1 MSSAN
6 KPTGRNQAHEMR
18 ASKAGTDA
26 TRVGEQGEIEVA
38 ELVDGG
44 IDEPNDR
51 AATGTGVGDDGTAES
66 SDERVEE
73 AGASGLAE
81 ASDEEAA
88 RMSDDGKAALNVADG
103 AVATER
109 AGSSQGSNAAVGVFD
124 GDDGVCRDADED
136 IAGGE
141 GSSAVEGMVQFDP
154 VEDASENQPSVS
166 AMLDPAVLSMGGDGL
181 QEGASRLLPPLNV
194 DPLQAEDVVVI
205 VGEPGLRKTAVARR
219 LARGGSHADGTAYA
233 VFARGRMDELQA
245 SLSSTVG
252 RVKRAAKRA
261 KGRTQVLLI
270 DDFPAASED
279 ELGELVISLRS
290 ASIGG
295 AAVVITMLPEAYQL
309 AEELPE
315 ARIVKTGDLLY
326 RLPYVEDPCVRA
338 AWARTHGI
346 PVLVDAL
353 RQGGDPAGTRYTTA
367 LRQLVLSSL
376 RGGLPTEERQ
386 IRLAMVLLGTGSFAD
401 LSLCAERVD
410 KETLAY
416 LADEAPFFGIEP
428 IASEFDCAGVNDTER
443 LRDCY
448 MVVRSID
455 VLGDEMLT
463 RVCSVLMGRGD
474 YERAAICCQLIS
486 SDERRCKCVLRW
498 GVEFCLAGALQL
510 VKDTLVLARKLYMS
524 GEVGYESACLALRAI
539 DEKAGTLPSVAAVK
553 GVSSRTEER
562 KRAILQL
569 LIASRRLDIGFKAM
583 VKTVQA
589 TGETAAPLFEHLK
602 AANALFEG
610 RPTEAARFISAG
622 APVSWPATV
631 PEALLVYDL
640 RVATALVG
648 ERLPGYADPVYERAR
663 RTMEGSH
670 SMRLAAY
677 QRALP
682 DILSVIAGGQ
692 SGNALDQAISRAG
705 IEGDAALQTA
715 FSIFKCVDELRRGD
729 WLAVSVRANRA
740 IDVARGTT
748 CPYLRQT
755 CELFRAVARLLMGD
769 DSYLVEMATKPDKG
783 QSVPRDLA
791 RLIVGTCR
799 GEQLFRRAK
808 NPRSAEV
815 SQQSLKLTMLSR
827 SSLSRDALWL
837 VQVLAN
843 DCGELSTLL
852 RLQLPASWKHA
863 LNRANFGAEGT
874 DVQDN
879 PRSRKAA
886 AKEAGPRAESG
897 EMEALR
903 AGSAVS
909 VDPTGSSQ
917 ATDVRAAAARADE
930 LLGTSAVLQR
940 HTVYLSM
947 LGGFTAMLDGRT
959 VSQERLRSRRCG
971 EVLALLCVA
980 PKHAM
985 RRVQLVEILWPTLDF
1000 RSGNQ
1005 RLYEALSVGRKALG
1019 SGRYSGYDPFVVS
1032 KGKGMVALNP
1042 DCVTCDI
1049 DLFQRAAS
1057 EATKKEGIHEMV
1069 VEQASAARTLYG
1081 GDLDS
1086 AILHDIDEAL
1096 QLKEHLRYVF
1106 ATAMVAGARAAMAT
1120 ERQQLAVQFAQD
1132 ACVACRTREDAAA
1145 ALMEALCLANRS
1157 LEARE
1162 AYEQFCSR
1170 LISLTGMPPSRGLR
1184 DLAARLFPSDTPE

>member
-1 MSSAN
+1 MGLDVEGDAAG
-6 KPTGRNQAHEMR
+6 PEG
-18 ASKAGTDA
+18 ASLVEAAAQFD
-26 TRVGEQGEIEVA
+26 
-38 ELVDGG
+38 LVD
-44 IDEPNDR
+44 
-51 AATGTGVGDDGTAES
+51 
-66 SDERVEE
+66 
-73 AGASGLAE
+73 
-81 ASDEEAA
+81 
-88 RMSDDGKAALNVADG
+88 
-103 AVATER
+103 
-109 AGSSQGSNAAVGVFD
+109 
-124 GDDGVCRDADED
+124 DADER
-136 IAGGE
+136 
-141 GSSAVEGMVQFDP
+141 Q
-154 VEDASENQPSVS
+154 QTVS
-166 AMLDPAVLSMGGDGL
+166 AMLDPAILSMGGDGL
-181 QEGASRLLPPLNV
+181 QEGAGRLLSPLNV
-194 DPLQAEDVVVI
+194 DPLQAEDIVVI

-219 LARGGSHADGTAYA
+219 LTRGGSRADGTAYA

-252 RVKRAAKRA
+252 RVKRAAKRT

-290 ASIGG
+290 ASMGG

-326 RLPYVEDPCVRA
+326 RLPYVEDACVRA

-353 RQGGDPAGTRYTTA
+353 KQGGDPAGTRYTTA

-386 IRLAMVLLGTGSFAD
+386 IRLAMVLLGAGSFGD

-448 MVVRSID
+448 MVIRGID

-463 RVCSVLMGRGD
+463 RVCSVLIGRGD

-510 VKDTLVLARKLYMS
+510 VKDSLVLARKLYMS
-524 GEVGYESACLALRAI
+524 GEVGYGSVCLALQAI
-539 DEKAGTLPSVAAVK
+539 DEKAGTLPSIAVVK
-553 GVSSRTEER
+553 SVSSRAEGR

-589 TGETAAPLFEHLK
+589 TGRTAAPLFEHLK
-602 AANALFEG
+602 AVNALFEG
-610 RPTEAARFISAG
+610 KPTEATRFISDG

-640 RVATALVG
+640 RVAVALIG
-648 ERLPGYADPVYERAR
+648 EQLSGYADPVYERAR

-682 DILSVIAGGQ
+682 DILGVIAGGQ

-705 IEGDAALQTA
+705 IEGDSALQTA
-715 FSIFKCVDELRRGD
+715 FAIFKCVDELRRGD

-740 IDVARGTT
+740 IDAARGTT
-748 CPYLRQT
+748 FPYLRQT

-769 DSYLVEMATKPDKG
+769 DSYLIDMATKPDKG

-799 GEQLFRRAK
+799 GEQLFGRVK
-808 NPRSAEV
+808 NPRSAEIP
-815 SQQSLKLTMLSR
+815 QKSLKLTMLSR

-863 LNRANFGAEGT
+863 LNRANFGTEGT
-874 DVQDN
+874 DAQDN
-879 PRSRKAA
+879 PRSRKATA
-886 AKEAGPRAESG
+886 QEMRPRTNTADPEV
-897 EMEALR
+897 LR
-903 AGSAVS
+903 TGAAGSA
-909 VDPTGSSQ
+909 GSTQ
-917 ATDVRAAAARADE
+917 AADVRTAALRTDE

-947 LGGFTAMLDGRT
+947 LGGFTAMLDGKT
-959 VSQERLRSRRCG
+959 VAQERLRSRRCG
-971 EVLALLCVA
+971 EVLALLCIA

-1049 DLFQRAAS
+1049 DLFQRAAT

-1069 VEQASAARTLYG
+1069 VEQASTARTLYG

-1096 QLKEHLRYVF
+1096 QFKEHLRYIF

-1145 ALMEALCLANRS
+1145 ALMEALCLANRT

>member
-1 MSSAN
+1 MSSVN
-6 KPTGRNQAHEMR
+6 GPTGHNKAHGMRTSQPQAD
-18 ASKAGTDA
+18 S
-26 TRVGEQGEIEVA
+26 TRVDGPREGKIGESVDRGVA
-38 ELVDGG
+38 E
-44 IDEPNDR
+44 P
-51 AATGTGVGDDGTAES
+51 TGK
-66 SDERVEE
+66 
-73 AGASGLAE
+73 GLAE
-81 ASDEEAA
+81 PIDGGRIGTGAGGAVEASGGETTEASGGETSEATSGGATEASGSMGLDVEGDAAGPEGASLVEAA
-88 RMSDDGKAALNVADG
+88 A
-103 AVATER
+103 
-109 AGSSQGSNAAVGVFD
+109 QFD
-124 GDDGVCRDADED
+124 LVDDADER
-136 IAGGE
+136 
-141 GSSAVEGMVQFDP
+141 Q
-154 VEDASENQPSVS
+154 QTVS
-166 AMLDPAVLSMGGDGL
+166 AMLDPAILSMGGDGL
-181 QEGASRLLPPLNV
+181 QEGAGRLLSPLNV
-194 DPLQAEDVVVI
+194 DPLQAEDIVVI

-219 LARGGSHADGTAYA
+219 LTRGGSRADGTAYA

-252 RVKRAAKRA
+252 RVKRAAKRT

-290 ASIGG
+290 ASMGG

-326 RLPYVEDPCVRA
+326 RLPYVEDACVRA

-353 RQGGDPAGTRYTTA
+353 KQGGDPAGTRYTTA

-386 IRLAMVLLGTGSFAD
+386 IRLAMVLLGAGSFGD

-448 MVVRSID
+448 MVIRGID

-463 RVCSVLMGRGD
+463 RVCSVLIGRGD

-524 GEVGYESACLALRAI
+524 GEVGYESACLALQAI
-539 DEKAGTLPSVAAVK
+539 DEKAGTLPSIAVVK
-553 GVSSRTEER
+553 SVSSRAEGR

-589 TGETAAPLFEHLK
+589 TGRTAAPLFEHLK
-602 AANALFEG
+602 AVNALFEG
-610 RPTEAARFISAG
+610 KPTEATRFISDG

-640 RVATALVG
+640 RVAVALIG
-648 ERLPGYADPVYERAR
+648 EQLSGYADPVYERAR

-682 DILSVIAGGQ
+682 DILGVIAGGQ

-705 IEGDAALQTA
+705 IEGDSALQTA
-715 FSIFKCVDELRRGD
+715 FAIFKCVDELRRGD

-740 IDVARGTT
+740 IDAARGTT
-748 CPYLRQT
+748 FPYLRQT

-769 DSYLVEMATKPDKG
+769 DSYLIDMATKPDKG

-799 GEQLFRRAK
+799 GEQLFGRVK
-808 NPRSAEV
+808 NPRSAEIP
-815 SQQSLKLTMLSR
+815 QKSLKLTMLSR

-863 LNRANFGAEGT
+863 LNRANFGTEGT
-874 DVQDN
+874 DAQDN
-879 PRSRKAA
+879 PRSRKATA
-886 AKEAGPRAESG
+886 QEMRPRTNTADPEV
-897 EMEALR
+897 LR
-903 AGSAVS
+903 TGAAGSA
-909 VDPTGSSQ
+909 GSTQ
-917 ATDVRAAAARADE
+917 AADVRTAALRTDE

-947 LGGFTAMLDGRT
+947 LGGFTAMLDGKT
-959 VSQERLRSRRCG
+959 VAQERLRSRRCG
-971 EVLALLCVA
+971 EVLALLCIA

-1049 DLFQRAAS
+1049 DLFQRAAT

-1069 VEQASAARTLYG
+1069 VEQASTARTLYG

-1096 QLKEHLRYVF
+1096 QFKEHLRYIF

-1145 ALMEALCLANRS
+1145 ALMEALCLANRT

>member
-1 MSSAN
+1 MSSVN
-6 KPTGRNQAHEMR
+6 GPTGHNKAHGMRTSQPQAD
-18 ASKAGTDA
+18 S
-26 TRVGEQGEIEVA
+26 TRVDGPREGKIGESVDRGVA
-38 ELVDGG
+38 E
-44 IDEPNDR
+44 P
-51 AATGTGVGDDGTAES
+51 TGK
-66 SDERVEE
+66 
-73 AGASGLAE
+73 GLAE
-81 ASDEEAA
+81 PIDGGRIGTGAGGAVEASGGETTEASGGETSEATSGGATEASGSMGLDVEGDAAGPEGASLVEAA
-88 RMSDDGKAALNVADG
+88 A
-103 AVATER
+103 
-109 AGSSQGSNAAVGVFD
+109 QFD
-124 GDDGVCRDADED
+124 LVDDADER
-136 IAGGE
+136 
-141 GSSAVEGMVQFDP
+141 Q
-154 VEDASENQPSVS
+154 QTVS
-166 AMLDPAVLSMGGDGL
+166 AMLDPAILSMGGDGL
-181 QEGASRLLPPLNV
+181 QEGAGRLLSPLNV
-194 DPLQAEDVVVI
+194 DPLQAEDIVVI

-219 LARGGSHADGTAYA
+219 LTRGGSRADGTAYA

-252 RVKRAAKRA
+252 RVKRAAKRT

-290 ASIGG
+290 ASMGG

-326 RLPYVEDPCVRA
+326 RLPYIEDACVRA

-353 RQGGDPAGTRYTTA
+353 KQGGDPAGTRYTTA

-386 IRLAMVLLGTGSFAD
+386 IRLAMVLLGAGSFGD

-448 MVVRSID
+448 MVIRGID

-463 RVCSVLMGRGD
+463 RVCSVLIGRGD

-524 GEVGYESACLALRAI
+524 GEVGYESACLALQAI
-539 DEKAGTLPSVAAVK
+539 DEKAGTLPSIAVVK
-553 GVSSRTEER
+553 SVSSRAEGR

-589 TGETAAPLFEHLK
+589 TGRTAAPLFEHLK
-602 AANALFEG
+602 AVNALFEG
-610 RPTEAARFISAG
+610 KPTEATRFISDG

-640 RVATALVG
+640 RVAVALIG
-648 ERLPGYADPVYERAR
+648 EQLSGYADPVYERAR

-682 DILSVIAGGQ
+682 DILGVIAGGQ

-705 IEGDAALQTA
+705 IEGDSALQTA
-715 FSIFKCVDELRRGD
+715 FAIFKCVDELRRGD

-740 IDVARGTT
+740 IDAARGTT
-748 CPYLRQT
+748 FPYLRQT

-769 DSYLVEMATKPDKG
+769 DSYLIDMATKPDKG

-799 GEQLFRRAK
+799 GEQLFGRVK
-808 NPRSAEV
+808 NPRSAEIP
-815 SQQSLKLTMLSR
+815 QKSLKLTMLSR

-863 LNRANFGAEGT
+863 LNRANFGTEGT
-874 DVQDN
+874 DAQDN
-879 PRSRKAA
+879 PRSRKATA
-886 AKEAGPRAESG
+886 QEMRPRTNTADPEV
-897 EMEALR
+897 LR
-903 AGSAVS
+903 TGAAGSA
-909 VDPTGSSQ
+909 GSTQ
-917 ATDVRAAAARADE
+917 AADVRTAALRTDE

-947 LGGFTAMLDGRT
+947 LGGFTAMLDGKT
-959 VSQERLRSRRCG
+959 VAQERLRSRRCG
-971 EVLALLCVA
+971 EVLALLCIA

-1049 DLFQRAAS
+1049 DLFQRAAT

-1069 VEQASAARTLYG
+1069 VEQASTARTLYG

-1096 QLKEHLRYVF
+1096 QFKEHLRYIF

-1145 ALMEALCLANRS
+1145 ALMEALCLANRT

>member
-1 MSSAN
+1 MSSVN
-6 KPTGRNQAHEMR
+6 GPTGHNKAHGMRTSQPQAD
-18 ASKAGTDA
+18 S
-26 TRVGEQGEIEVA
+26 TRVDGPREGKIGESVDRGVA
-38 ELVDGG
+38 E
-44 IDEPNDR
+44 P
-51 AATGTGVGDDGTAES
+51 TGK
-66 SDERVEE
+66 
-73 AGASGLAE
+73 GLAE
-81 ASDEEAA
+81 PIDGGRIGTGAGGAVEASGGETTEASGGETSEATSGGATEASGSMGLDVEGDAAGPEGASLVEAA
-88 RMSDDGKAALNVADG
+88 A
-103 AVATER
+103 
-109 AGSSQGSNAAVGVFD
+109 QFD
-124 GDDGVCRDADED
+124 LVDDADER
-136 IAGGE
+136 
-141 GSSAVEGMVQFDP
+141 Q
-154 VEDASENQPSVS
+154 QTVS
-166 AMLDPAVLSMGGDGL
+166 AMLDPAILSMGGDGL
-181 QEGASRLLPPLNV
+181 QEGAGRLLSPLNV
-194 DPLQAEDVVVI
+194 DPLQAEDIVVI

-219 LARGGSHADGTAYA
+219 LTRGGSRADGTAYA

-252 RVKRAAKRA
+252 RVKRAAKRT

-290 ASIGG
+290 ASMGG

-326 RLPYVEDPCVRA
+326 RLPYVEDACVRA

-353 RQGGDPAGTRYTTA
+353 KQGGDPAGTRYTTA

-386 IRLAMVLLGTGSFAD
+386 IRLAMVLLGAGSFGD

-448 MVVRSID
+448 MVIRGID

-463 RVCSVLMGRGD
+463 RVCSVLIGRGD

-486 SDERRCKCVLRW
+486 SDERRCKCMLRW

-510 VKDTLVLARKLYMS
+510 VKDSLVLARKLYMS
-524 GEVGYESACLALRAI
+524 GEVGYGSVCLALQAI
-539 DEKAGTLPSVAAVK
+539 DEKAGTLPSIAVVK
-553 GVSSRTEER
+553 SVSSRAEGR

-589 TGETAAPLFEHLK
+589 TGRTAAPLFEHLK
-602 AANALFEG
+602 AVNALFEG
-610 RPTEAARFISAG
+610 KPTEATRFISDG

-640 RVATALVG
+640 RVAVALIG
-648 ERLPGYADPVYERAR
+648 EQLSGYADPVYERAR

-682 DILSVIAGGQ
+682 DILGVIAGGQ

-705 IEGDAALQTA
+705 IEGDSALQTA
-715 FSIFKCVDELRRGD
+715 FAIFKCVDELRRGD

-740 IDVARGTT
+740 IDAARGTT
-748 CPYLRQT
+748 FPYLRQT

-769 DSYLVEMATKPDKG
+769 DSYLIDMATKPDKG

-799 GEQLFRRAK
+799 GEQLFGRVK
-808 NPRSAEV
+808 NPRSAEIP
-815 SQQSLKLTMLSR
+815 QKSLKLTMLSR

-863 LNRANFGAEGT
+863 LNRANFGTEGT
-874 DVQDN
+874 DAQDN
-879 PRSRKAA
+879 PRSRKATA
-886 AKEAGPRAESG
+886 QEMRPRTNTADPEV
-897 EMEALR
+897 LR
-903 AGSAVS
+903 TGAAGSA
-909 VDPTGSSQ
+909 GSTQ
-917 ATDVRAAAARADE
+917 AADVRTAALRTDE

-947 LGGFTAMLDGRT
+947 LGGFTAMLDGKT
-959 VSQERLRSRRCG
+959 VAQERLRSRRCG
-971 EVLALLCVA
+971 EVLALLCIA

-985 RRVQLVEILWPTLDF
+985 RRVQLVEILWPTRDF

-1049 DLFQRAAS
+1049 DLFQRAAT

-1069 VEQASAARTLYG
+1069 VEQASTARTLYG

-1096 QLKEHLRYVF
+1096 QFKEHLRYIF

-1145 ALMEALCLANRS
+1145 ALMEALCLANRT

>member
-1 MSSAN
+1 MGLDVEGDAAG
-6 KPTGRNQAHEMR
+6 PEG
-18 ASKAGTDA
+18 ASLVEAAAQFD
-26 TRVGEQGEIEVA
+26 
-38 ELVDGG
+38 LVD
-44 IDEPNDR
+44 
-51 AATGTGVGDDGTAES
+51 
-66 SDERVEE
+66 
-73 AGASGLAE
+73 
-81 ASDEEAA
+81 
-88 RMSDDGKAALNVADG
+88 
-103 AVATER
+103 
-109 AGSSQGSNAAVGVFD
+109 
-124 GDDGVCRDADED
+124 DADER
-136 IAGGE
+136 
-141 GSSAVEGMVQFDP
+141 Q
-154 VEDASENQPSVS
+154 QTVS
-166 AMLDPAVLSMGGDGL
+166 AMLDPAILSMGGDGL
-181 QEGASRLLPPLNV
+181 QEGAGRLLSPLNV
-194 DPLQAEDVVVI
+194 DPLQAEDIVVI

-219 LARGGSHADGTAYA
+219 LTRGGSRADGTAYA

-252 RVKRAAKRA
+252 RVKRAAKRT

-290 ASIGG
+290 ASMGG

-326 RLPYVEDPCVRA
+326 RLPYVEDACVRA

-353 RQGGDPAGTRYTTA
+353 KQGGDPAGTRYTTA

-386 IRLAMVLLGTGSFAD
+386 IRLAMVLLGAGSFGD

-448 MVVRSID
+448 MVIRGID

-463 RVCSVLMGRGD
+463 RVCSVLIGRGD

-569 LIASRRLDIGFKAM
+569 LIASRRLDIGFRAM

-648 ERLPGYADPVYERAR
+648 ERLSGYADPVYERAR

-740 IDVARGTT
+740 IDAARGTT
-748 CPYLRQT
+748 FPYLRQT

-769 DSYLVEMATKPDKG
+769 DSYLIDMATKPDKG

-799 GEQLFRRAK
+799 GEQLFGRVK
-808 NPRSAEV
+808 NPRSAEIP
-815 SQQSLKLTMLSR
+815 QKSLKLTMLSR

-863 LNRANFGAEGT
+863 LNRANFGTEGT
-874 DVQDN
+874 DAQDN
-879 PRSRKAA
+879 PRSRKATA
-886 AKEAGPRAESG
+886 QEMRPRTNTADPEV
-897 EMEALR
+897 LR
-903 AGSAVS
+903 TGAAGSA
-909 VDPTGSSQ
+909 GSTQ
-917 ATDVRAAAARADE
+917 AADVRTAALRTDE

-947 LGGFTAMLDGRT
+947 LGGFTAMLDGKT
-959 VSQERLRSRRCG
+959 VAQERLRSRRCG
-971 EVLALLCVA
+971 EVLALLCIA